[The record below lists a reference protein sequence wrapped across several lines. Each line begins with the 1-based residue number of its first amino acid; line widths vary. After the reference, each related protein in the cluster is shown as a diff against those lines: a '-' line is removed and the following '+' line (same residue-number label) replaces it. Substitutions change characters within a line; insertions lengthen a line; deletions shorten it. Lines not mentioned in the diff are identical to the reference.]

1 MKTKGYKAFASLRAG
16 VVATVAA
23 ALVITSLAVAN
34 SAEVPTFGKKC
45 TTEGVSTGTSTK
57 SLICSEGSNGKLT
70 WQRVRL
76 ASSYSRPIAASTPP
90 KGSIEFWHY
99 RPEDKAYFELI
110 ISNYEARYPGTKITQ
125 VYKTTTDYNATA
137 RVQILANPRAAL
149 FASARGS
156 IYNDF
161 VNSDLTLD
169 ISGQRFVKQNL
180 IAKGLSG
187 VTTAD
192 GKILGVPYHYLFN
205 NPVYNTEIWAKEKW
219 AFPKNLTQWTDW
231 CKDAKAK
238 GYVPL
243 AWPGATRGQAAQIS
257 NSALMNSA
265 GSYAE
270 IAKNLAD
277 LNSGK
282 IDLTSPWFKGVAD
295 IYVKL
300 RTAGCFPDNPTGVT
314 EASALNL
321 FATGKS
327 PILPTGTFSMG
338 AVKVLNP
345 GLTGK
350 MNLMSMVLTDG
361 KVIAEGIMNNT
372 FVLSVNAKSS
382 ARDQKIALSFLS
394 YLSTGPVAQIYG
406 DSSSQ
411 HVNVL
416 DVEYKN
422 VDLINTSAFQGKN
435 TMLAPRFLILNTA
448 VSDLT
453 MDALIQIVGGKDRD
467 DVLADFS
474 KQIKQKL
481 AG

>member
-1 MKTKGYKAFASLRAG
+1 MKTKGHKAFASLRAG

-23 ALVITSLAVAN
+23 ALVLTPLAVAN
-34 SAEVPTFGKKC
+34 SAEAPAFGKKC
-45 TTEGVSTGTSTK
+45 AIEGASTGTSSK
-57 SLICSEGSNGKLT
+57 SLVCSEGSNGKLS

-76 ASSYSRPIAASTPP
+76 ASTNARPIAASTPP

-99 RPEDKAYFELI
+99 RPEDKAYFETI

-125 VYKTTTDYNATA
+125 VFKTTTDYNATA

-156 IYNDF
+156 IFNDF
-161 VNSDLTLD
+161 VNSGLTLD
-169 ISGQRFVKQNL
+169 ISSQRFVKQNL
-180 IAKGLSG
+180 VAKGL
-187 VTTAD
+187 TAGMVD
-192 GKILGVPYHYLFN
+192 GKVLGVPYHYLFN
-205 NPVYNTEIWAKEKW
+205 NPIYNTDIWAKEKW
-219 AFPKNLTQWTDW
+219 EFPKNLTQWTAW

-282 IDLTSPWFKGVAD
+282 IDLTSTWFKGVAD

-300 RTAGCFPDNPTGVT
+300 RTAGCFPDSPTGVT

-321 FATGKS
+321 FATVKS

-338 AVKVLNP
+338 AVKALNP
-345 GLTGK
+345 ALSGK

-372 FVLSVNAKSS
+372 FNLSVNAKSS

-394 YLSTGPVAQIYG
+394 YLATGPVARIYG

-416 DVEYKN
+416 DVEYTN